1 MLPLQEG
8 IVYGPVHSRRL
19 GRSLGINV
27 FPRSVKLCTFN
38 CSYCQYGW
46 TRATPRSPRAPA
58 EVWPSPAS
66 IARAVALGL
75 KRATAQRDHL
85 SRLTLAGNGEP
96 TLHPQFPEVVDQL
109 RAVRNELAPSVP
121 LAILSNSSTLGTPSV
136 VKALAKLDE
145 RYMKLDAGEPA
156 LMRRINAT
164 TVPFEQ
170 IVDGLGRLQD
180 IVIQTMFVRDRLG
193 RIDNTGD
200 VSVATWIN
208 VLLRLRPRAVQVY
221 TIDREPAWPY
231 LQPVPAARLDEIARR
246 GRAAGLDVQMFAS
259 TPMAAA
265 ATGGR

>member
-1 MLPLQEG
+1 V
-8 IVYGPVHSRRL
+8 I
-19 GRSLGINV
+19 
-27 FPRSVKLCTFN
+27 
-38 CSYCQYGW
+38 
-46 TRATPRSPRAPA
+46 
-58 EVWPSPAS
+58 
-66 IARAVALGL
+66 
-75 KRATAQRDHL
+75 
-85 SRLTLAGNGEP
+85 
-96 TLHPQFPEVVDQL
+96 DQL

-208 VLLRLRPRAVQVY
+208 VLLR
-221 TIDREPAWPY
+221 
-231 LQPVPAARLDEIARR
+231 R
-246 GRAAGLDVQMFAS
+246 GRAPS
-259 TPMAAA
+259 CC
-265 ATGGR
+265 

>member
-27 FPRSVKLCTFN
+27 FPRSVKRCTFN

-46 TRATPRSPRAPA
+46 TRATPKGPRAPA

-66 IARAVALGL
+66 IARAVAHEL
-75 KRATAQRDHL
+75 KRTLAQPERIA
-85 SRLTLAGNGEP
+85 RLTLAGNGEP
-96 TLHPQFPEVVDQL
+96 TLHPQFPEVVESL
-109 RAVRNELAPSVP
+109 RAVRDDLAPAVP
-121 LAILSNSSTLGTPSV
+121 IAILSNSSTLNNPSI
-136 VKALAKLDE
+136 VKALARLDE
-145 RYMKLDAGEPA
+145 RYMKLDAGDPA
-156 LMRRINAT
+156 LVRRINAA
-164 TVPFEQ
+164 TVSFEQ
-170 IVDGLGRLQD
+170 ILDGLGKLQN

-208 VLLRLRPRAVQVY
+208 VLLRLRPLSVHIY

-231 LQPVPAARLDEIARR
+231 LQPVPPTRLDEIARR
-246 GRAAGLDVQMFAS
+246 ARAAGLDVQMFAS
-259 TPMAAA
+259 VPMATA
-265 ATGGR
+265 ATAGR